1 MNKDPEKVHILHL
14 SDVSLK
20 SVLIHNSSPFLR
32 DLHLLKKLPFAPLY
46 LIFSNNSLSSIS
58 AFSRALWWG
67 LPHGILLIKTPKRD
81 VLSSGFCRYHRPH
94 IHPWFQASSTQRTA
108 GRCLPGGISGRISVP
123 IFKMS
128 TMTPVLVARIPTLRV
143 WELSR
148 ACDPEG
154 LQLQKEVVWKA
165 WVIEDRW

>member
-1 MNKDPEKVHILHL
+1 MTFVCWRNC
-14 SDVSLK
+14 
-20 SVLIHNSSPFLR
+20 R
-32 DLHLLKKLPFAPLY
+32 LLKKLPFVPLY
-46 LIFSNNSLSSIS
+46 LIFSNNSLSWIS

-67 LPHGILLIKTPKRD
+67 LPARQSPPVRTPKRD

-94 IHPWFQASSTQRTA
+94 IHSWFQASSTQRTA
-108 GRCLPGGISGRISVP
+108 GRRLPGGISGRINVP

-128 TMTPVLVARIPTLRV
+128 TMTPVLVTWIPTLRV

-148 ACDPEG
+148 ARDPEG